1 MKRLK
6 RISWLLLVVTTV
18 MMIGFNGYEF
28 LTKDKEP
35 PVITFPDKELSVSIA
50 ATEKDLVKDVKAKDN
65 RSGDLSSSVVV
76 EKMNSIDENAT
87 RVVTYA
93 AIDKAGNV
101 GRKERLISY
110 TDYTK
115 PRFELAAPLRFP
127 LEKIPDNLMAGVTVS
142 SSIDGDISEKVK
154 FQFLGDYNYQNVGVV
169 DIEIRV
175 VDSAGVNTV
184 LPTKLELYDPKEE
197 TIPVTL
203 TQYIVYLEAGSE
215 FNPND
220 YLEEVD
226 PKASLQVESD
236 VDTSV
241 AGVYHVEYLVES
253 GNNQGKSRLI
263 VVVE

>member
-6 RISWLLLVVTTV
+6 RISRILLVVTAV
-18 MMIGFNGYEF
+18 MMIGLNAYEF
-28 LTKDKEP
+28 IMKDKEP
-35 PVITFPDKELSVSIA
+35 PVISFPDGELSVSIA
-50 ATEKDLVKDVKAKDN
+50 ATDKELVQDVKAKDN
-65 RSGDLSSSVVV
+65 RSGDISSSVVV
-76 EKMNSIDENAT
+76 EKMSSIDENAS

-101 GRKERLISY
+101 GRQERLIAY

-115 PRFELAAPLRFP
+115 PRFDLAEPLRFP
-127 LEKIPDNLMAGVTVS
+127 LEKIPDNVMEGVTVS

-154 FQFLGDYNYQNVGVV
+154 FQFLGDYNYQNAGVM

-184 LPTKLELYDPKEE
+184 LPTKLEWYDPKEE

-203 TQYIVYLEAGSE
+203 TQYIVYLEAGAE

-220 YLEEVD
+220 YLSEVD
-226 PKASLQVESD
+226 PKAKVQVESD
-236 VDTSV
+236 VDTST